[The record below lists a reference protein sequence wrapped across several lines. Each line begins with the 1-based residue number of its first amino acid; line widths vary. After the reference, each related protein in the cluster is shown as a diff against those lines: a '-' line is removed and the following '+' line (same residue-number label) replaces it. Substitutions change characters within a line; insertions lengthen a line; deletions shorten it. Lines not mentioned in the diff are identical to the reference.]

1 MDQGQ
6 LLSDCAAKEHD
17 NSSASLNHTAKFL
30 REEQGFMGPS
40 PIPDELVIGS
50 VLSSCCTN
58 SHSGSELMGELA
70 R

>member
-17 NSSASLNHTAKFL
+17 NSSAPMNCAPKYL
-30 REEQGFMGPS
+30 REERGFMGPS

-50 VLSSCCTN
+50 VLSLCCTN
-58 SHSGSELMGELA
+58 CHRYSELMGELA
-70 R
+70 M